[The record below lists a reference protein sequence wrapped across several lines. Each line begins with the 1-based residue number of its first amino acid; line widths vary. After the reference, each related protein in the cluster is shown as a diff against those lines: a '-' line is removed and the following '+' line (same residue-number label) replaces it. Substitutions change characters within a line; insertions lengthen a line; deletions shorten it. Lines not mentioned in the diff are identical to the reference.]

1 MIFNAGLIIINI
13 AWAVQLYQ
21 VMVKKDFTVS
31 VLLPVL
37 YGTGCILLITG
48 NFIFDEITTGILNSI
63 CLALIMMLVVVLL
76 TKKPKR

>member
-21 VMVKKDFTVS
+21 VMVKKDLRIS
-31 VLLPVL
+31 PLLPAL

-48 NFIFDEITTGILNSI
+48 NFIFGEITTGILNSI
-63 CLALIMMLVVVLL
+63 CLGLIVILTAVLL
-76 TKKPKR
+76 TAKTGR

>member
-13 AWAVQLYQ
+13 AWAVQLYR
-21 VMVKKDFTVS
+21 VMVKKDFSIS

-48 NFIFDEITTGILNSI
+48 NFIYDEITTGILNSI
-63 CLALIMMLVVVLL
+63 CLVLIIILTAVLL
-76 TKKPKR
+76 TSKARR